1 MKEKSREKEKLLV
14 AGVLQDTLA
23 QVHGSSILS
32 LRLCVAYWACVAEKR
47 PKDIYHTQPVWA
59 SVGHGRERG
68 RGAHTHAV
76 GSASEKFLS

>member
-14 AGVLQDTLA
+14 AGVLQDMLA
-23 QVHGSSILS
+23 QGHGSSILS
-32 LRLCVAYWACVAEKR
+32 LRLVAYWACVAEKR

-68 RGAHTHAV
+68 RGAHMHAV